1 MVFMLTCIQEDK
13 VSNFSSPE
21 NRQLLGELSGIDT
34 LLQCLSVSCFS
45 CKLQASDI
53 VMLSLRLF
61 NHKHSDSNTICTWVL
76 VISHFKMPLHQ
87 ATVVATYLIA
97 KLMFPKSFRSVYKLN
112 WMCLTRFLFLQ
123 GLCKVELH
131 FAFPNA
137 YSNNN
142 RRKHVFILYI
152 LHWTSSLSTCLPR
165 AEQNCMTIFS
175 NNIA

>member
-1 MVFMLTCIQEDK
+1 MPTNCTAVRFSLFFFKIQKVKTLIKVYFSVVSPTIHEGSFSRIGTPTNIIVVYVSTAKDGWNWLWTTMVFMLTCVQEDK

-53 VMLSLRLF
+53 LMFSLRLF

-97 KLMFPKSFRSVYKLN
+97 KLMFP
-112 WMCLTRFLFLQ
+112 Q
-123 GLCKVELH
+123 
-131 FAFPNA
+131 
-137 YSNNN
+137 
-142 RRKHVFILYI
+142 II
-152 LHWTSSLSTCLPR
+152 
-165 AEQNCMTIFS
+165 
-175 NNIA
+175 